1 MATSG
6 EAKIDLAKLIIKPL
20 DPSLDRAAFSCGV
33 RTIDNWFRNNARK
46 HHEAY
51 KVRTN
56 VGLYEG
62 RIVGFYSLAAAGSAA
77 EAISEE
83 ARQMFERVKVA
94 PCIYLSMIGVDKQF
108 QGKGIGK
115 TLMVDAM
122 RTTLRVAEMV
132 GVYALILDALDKEVA
147 KRYERW
153 GFEYFIEGALRMYI
167 PLSQIRE
174 AAAQSITAKAAAS
187 A

>member
-1 MATSG
+1 
-6 EAKIDLAKLIIKPL
+6 
-20 DPSLDRAAFSCGV
+20 
-33 RTIDNWFRNNARK
+33 
-46 HHEAY
+46 
-51 KVRTN
+51 
-56 VGLYEG
+56 
-62 RIVGFYSLAAAGSAA
+62 
-77 EAISEE
+77 
-83 ARQMFERVKVA
+83 MFERVKVA